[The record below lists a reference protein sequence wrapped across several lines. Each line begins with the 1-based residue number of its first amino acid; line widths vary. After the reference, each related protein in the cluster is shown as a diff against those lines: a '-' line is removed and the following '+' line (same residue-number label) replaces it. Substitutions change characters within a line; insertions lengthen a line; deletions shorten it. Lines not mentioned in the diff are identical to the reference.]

1 MNETAKRDAG
11 LSPTERHRLS
21 EEVRIVRVSSLIA
34 QGYTLTAICRKPGQP
49 NIETLRHWLAEN
61 EKLRDAYE
69 QARDLRNEQL
79 ADDAVALA
87 DTLADANNAGL
98 KLRIDARKWR
108 AGLNRKDGKKED
120 KNRPDPDFAA
130 RLQRAIDRG
139 RQHREEE
146 DKKLRAK
153 VTVELSQ
160 RHGFTVDQETIDAA
174 KDIVLSDYTYKG
186 ELDGE

>member
-1 MNETAKRDAG
+1 MNETHKRSQHSREIEMA
-11 LSPTERHRLS
+11 
-21 EEVRIVRVSSLIA
+21 RVGALIA
-34 QGYTLTAICRKPGQP
+34 QGYTLPAIARKRGLP
-49 NIETLRHWLAEN
+49 NVDTLRHWLAEN

-87 DTLADANNAGL
+87 DTLADTNNAGL

-120 KNRPDPDFAA
+120 KKGRDPDFAD
-130 RLQRAIDRG
+130 RVQRMIDRG
-139 RQHREEE
+139 RKIREEQ
-146 DKKLRAK
+146 DNKLRAK

-160 RHGFTVDQETIDAA
+160 LHGFTVDQETIDLA
-174 KDIVLSDYTYKG
+174 KDTVLHDWTYKG
-186 ELDGE
+186 E